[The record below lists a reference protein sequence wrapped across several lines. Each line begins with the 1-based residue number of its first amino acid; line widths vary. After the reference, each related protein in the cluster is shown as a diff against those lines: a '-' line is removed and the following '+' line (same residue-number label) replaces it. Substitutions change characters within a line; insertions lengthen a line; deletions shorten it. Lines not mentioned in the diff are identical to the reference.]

1 MELVDLKPMCF
12 SASLVNIKKTRSDE
26 EDSILDSFFSFT
38 LSSMSEFECYI
49 HTIPLN
55 GPCAVSLYITDED
68 TYEDIETLWKNHL
81 KAIPERSERTAEE
94 NNLLVINNNYYLLL
108 ITI

>member
-1 MELVDLKPMCF
+1 MELVDLKPICF
-12 SASLVNIKKTRSDE
+12 SASLVNIKKTWSDE
-26 EDSILDSFFSFT
+26 EDSILDSVFSFT

-49 HTIPLN
+49 HTTPSN
-55 GPCAVSLYITDED
+55 GLCAVSLYITNED
-68 TYEDIETLWKNHL
+68 TYEDIETLWKDHL

-94 NNLLVINNNYYLLL
+94 NNLLVIHNNYLLL